1 MRIYSAELQLLQREK
16 SGCFFLGSVTWTT
29 KYKFYEERM
38 MKKMIFICAGLLLF
52 LSNSIFAENHTSA
65 ALEHAN
71 AAAVNGEA
79 GQTPTL
85 LEHTKAALN
94 HTLAASKEAK
104 SVPKTHLDAAAKELQ
119 EAKDLANLGHVGSAT
134 THAEAAVKHIEIG
147 NKYNKYIGSVAS
159 SPKH

>member
-1 MRIYSAELQLLQREK
+1 LL
-16 SGCFFLGSVTWTT
+16 LNVAWTN
-29 KYKFYEERM
+29 KYKTYEEKI
-38 MKKMIFICAGLLLF
+38 MKKMLSLCAALLLL
-52 LSNSIFAENHTSA
+52 LSTSIFADKHTAA

-85 LEHTKAALN
+85 LEHTKAALK

-147 NKYNKYIGSVAS
+147 NKYIGSAATGQ
-159 SPKH
+159 KH